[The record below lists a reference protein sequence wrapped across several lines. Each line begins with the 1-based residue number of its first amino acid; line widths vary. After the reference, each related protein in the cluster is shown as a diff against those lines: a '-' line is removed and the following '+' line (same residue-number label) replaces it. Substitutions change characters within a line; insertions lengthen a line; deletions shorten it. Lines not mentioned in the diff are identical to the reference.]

1 MAERE
6 RTQTKVSEI
15 CIDCV
20 YSKRQF
26 LTPDNKDASR
36 ELINELD
43 KRGVIK
49 EFGKLVFEFFSETAA
64 EEVEL
69 ETFFRYYNRPFVTI
83 YNKEAFNM
91 LMKKL
96 HRKKIVNQ
104 PGRLIFR
111 FIPSIGP
118 MIANQICECGHNR
131 FAHVYVY
138 GRRILGRLGDRGYC
152 DVEGCKC
159 KNYQKRL

>member
-6 RTQTKVSEI
+6 KVEIKTSEV
-15 CIDCV
+15 CVDCV

-26 LTPDNKDASR
+26 LTPNNKDASR

-43 KRGVIK
+43 KRGVVNK
-49 EFGKLVFEFFSETAA
+49 FGKLSFECASGAVESEA
-64 EEVEL
+64 
-69 ETFFRYYNRPFVTI
+69 FFRGIVYTRSFVTTH
-83 YNKEAFNM
+83 NNEVFNM
-91 LMKKL
+91 LMNKL
-96 HRKKIVNQ
+96 NRKNIVNQ
-104 PGRLIFR
+104 PGRLVFKFVPGI
-111 FIPSIGP
+111 SL
-118 MIANQICECGHNR
+118 MIADQICECGHNR

-152 DVEGCKC
+152 DVEDCKC